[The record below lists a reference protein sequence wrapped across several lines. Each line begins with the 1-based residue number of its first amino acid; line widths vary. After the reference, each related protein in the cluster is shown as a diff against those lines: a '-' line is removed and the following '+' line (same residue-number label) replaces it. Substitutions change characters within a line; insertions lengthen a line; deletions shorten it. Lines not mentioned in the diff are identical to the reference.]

1 MQPSQQTD
9 LPILNQFKLEKMSQ
23 VKRNSL
29 KSDKLN
35 IGSLNVRGMNDMLKK
50 KSIKKDLDQYDLNI
64 LALQE
69 TKTKG
74 TIIDK
79 ITTENGKTFDFF
91 QSNSDKNK
99 YYGIAL
105 IINSTLSPEFKA
117 ISDRMCMATIK
128 LETNKLI
135 VIATNICTHRTEK
148 QRPS

>member
-1 MQPSQQTD
+1 
-9 LPILNQFKLEKMSQ
+9 MSH

-35 IGSLNVRGMNDMLKK
+35 TGSLNVRGMNDMLKK

-79 ITTENGKTFDFF
+79 ITVKGKTFDFF
-91 QSNSDKNK
+91 QSNSNENK
-99 YYGIAL
+99 
-105 IINSTLSPEFKA
+105 
-117 ISDRMCMATIK
+117 
-128 LETNKLI
+128 
-135 VIATNICTHRTEK
+135 
-148 QRPS
+148 